1 MPLIVPVQDSL
12 AAQAATRGVTSDT
25 VTMEEHSVQIADIRR
40 VGVAGGGTMGFGIAV
55 NFALAGYPTMVYDL
69 TDDVLERS
77 LANVRA
83 ALELFVEEGLIARQ
97 RADDAAAR
105 ITTTT
110 DLERLAA
117 HSDFITEAI
126 VERLADK
133 QELFGALDRLC
144 APGSIVVSNT
154 SRLMLSDIAVHVE
167 RQERIGLTH
176 YFVPPHIVPGV
187 EVAKGPGTSDETYE
201 IMCELMRRTGRIPI
215 PIRSELPGYLI
226 NRLTAALSREALRLW
241 AEGVATAED
250 IELGVKSTIGFRM
263 PFHGPFGHYDF
274 SGAWR
279 WPDDPAAN
287 RKPLPEP
294 SAAVRARIEA
304 RMAERRPWFHDPDHI
319 GEAAL
324 VRDREFVRRR
334 KALYGV
340 PRYGPPAT
348 TDGS

>member
-1 MPLIVPVQDSL
+1 MKGTR
-12 AAQAATRGVTSDT
+12 AATPVPTSGT
-25 VTMEEHSVQIADIRR
+25 VAFEEHSVQIEDVRR

-55 NFALAGYPTMVYDL
+55 NFALAGYPTVIYDL
-69 TDDVLERS
+69 TDEVLERS

-83 ALELFVEEGLIARQ
+83 ALDLFVEESLVTRQ
-97 RADDAAAR
+97 QADAAVTR

-133 QELFGALDRLC
+133 QELFGALERLS
-144 APGSIVVSNT
+144 APGCIVVSNT
-154 SRLMLSDIAVHVE
+154 SGLVLGDIAVHVE
-167 RQERIGLTH
+167 RQDRIGLTH

-187 EVAKGPGTSDETYE
+187 EVARGAHTSDATWE

-215 PIRSELPGYLI
+215 PIRRELPGYLI
-226 NRLTAALSREALRLW
+226 NRLSAALSREALRLW
-241 AEGVATAED
+241 AEGVASAED

-263 PFHGPFGHYDF
+263 PFYGPFGHYDL

-287 RKPLPEP
+287 RSPLPEP
-294 SAAVRARIEA
+294 SAEVRAKIQA
-304 RMAERRPWFHDPDHI
+304 RMAERRPWFHDPDRI

-324 VRDREFVRRR
+324 VRDRDFVRRR
-334 KALYGV
+334 KALYGI
-340 PRYGPPAT
+340 PRYGPP
-348 TDGS
+348 DGAANE

>member
-1 MPLIVPVQDSL
+1 MQM
-12 AAQAATRGVTSDT
+12 G
-25 VTMEEHSVQIADIRR
+25 DIRS

-55 NFALAGYPTMVYDL
+55 NFALAGYPTVIYDL
-69 TDDVLERS
+69 TDEVLERS

-83 ALELFVEEGLIARQ
+83 ALDLFVEEGLVTRQ
-97 RADDAAAR
+97 QADAAVTR

-144 APGSIVVSNT
+144 APGCIVVSNT
-154 SRLMLSDIAVHVE
+154 SGLMLGDIAVHVE
-167 RQERIGLTH
+167 RQDRTGLTH

-187 EVAKGPGTSDETYE
+187 EVARGAHTSDATYE

-215 PIRSELPGYLI
+215 PVRRELPGYLI
-226 NRLTAALSREALRLW
+226 NRLSAALSREALRLW
-241 AEGVATAED
+241 AEGVATADD

-263 PFHGPFGHYDF
+263 PFYGPFGHYDL

-279 WPDDPAAN
+279 WPNDPAAN
-287 RKPLPEP
+287 RSPLPEP
-294 SAAVRARIEA
+294 SAEVRAKIQE
-304 RMAERRPWFHDPDHI
+304 RMAERRPWFHAPDRI

-324 VRDREFVRRR
+324 ARDRDFVRRR
-334 KALYGV
+334 KALYGI
-340 PRYGPPAT
+340 PRYGAPREVP
-348 TDGS
+348 

>member
-1 MPLIVPVQDSL
+1 
-12 AAQAATRGVTSDT
+12 
-25 VTMEEHSVQIADIRR
+25 
-40 VGVAGGGTMGFGIAV
+40 MGFGIAV
-55 NFALAGYPTMVYDL
+55 NFALAGYPTVIYDL
-69 TDDVLERS
+69 TDEVLKRS
-77 LANVRA
+77 VTNVRA
-83 ALELFVEEGLIARQ
+83 ALALFEEEGLITRQ
-97 RADDAAAR
+97 QVCESVAR

-110 DLERLAA
+110 DLERLARN
-117 HSDFITEAI
+117 SDFITEAI

-144 APGSIVVSNT
+144 APGSILVSNT
-154 SRLMLSDIAVHVE
+154 SSLVLSDIAVHVA
-167 RQERIGLTH
+167 RQDRIGLTH

-187 EVAKGPGTSDETYE
+187 EVAKGAGTSDETYE

-215 PIRSELPGYLI
+215 PVRRELPGYLI

-263 PFHGPFGHYDF
+263 PFQGPFGHYDL
-274 SGAWR
+274 SGSWR
-279 WPDDPAAN
+279 WPVAPSAN

-304 RMAERRPWFHDPDHI
+304 RMAERRPWFLDPERI
-319 GEAAL
+319 AEAAL
-324 VRDREFVRRR
+324 VRDREFIHRL

-340 PRYGPPAT
+340 PRYGPPHETA
-348 TDGS
+348 

>member
-1 MPLIVPVQDSL
+1 MQM
-12 AAQAATRGVTSDT
+12 G
-25 VTMEEHSVQIADIRR
+25 DIRS

-55 NFALAGYPTMVYDL
+55 NFALAGYPTLIYDL
-69 TDDVLERS
+69 ADEILERS

-83 ALELFVEEGLIARQ
+83 ALELFVEEGLVTGPQ
-97 RADDAAAR
+97 ADQAAAR
-105 ITTTT
+105 IDTTT

-144 APGSIVVSNT
+144 APGCIVVSNT
-154 SRLMLSDIAVHVE
+154 SRLMLSDIAVHFE
-167 RQERIGLTH
+167 RKDRTGLTH

-187 EVAKGPGTSDETYE
+187 EVAKGNGTSDETYE

-215 PIRSELPGYLI
+215 PIRRELPGYLV
-226 NRLTAALSREALRLW
+226 NRLSAALSREALRLW

-279 WPDDPAAN
+279 WPDDPAADRN
-287 RKPLPEP
+287 PLPEP
-294 SAAVRARIEA
+294 SAEVRAKIQA
-304 RMAERRPWFHDPDHI
+304 RMAERRPWFHDPDRI

-324 VRDREFVRRR
+324 ARDREFVRRL

-340 PRYGPPAT
+340 PRYGPPREVP
-348 TDGS
+348 

>member
-1 MPLIVPVQDSL
+1 MKGSR
-12 AAQAATRGVTSDT
+12 AATPGAASGT
-25 VTMEEHSVQIADIRR
+25 VAFEEHSVKIADIRR

-55 NFALAGYPTMVYDL
+55 NFALAGYPTVVYDL
-69 TDDVLERS
+69 TDEVLERT

-83 ALELFVEEGLIARQ
+83 ALELFVEEGLVTGQ
-97 RADDAAAR
+97 QADEAVTR

-133 QELFGALDRLC
+133 QELFGALGRLC
-144 APGSIVVSNT
+144 APGCIVVSNT
-154 SRLMLSDIAVHVE
+154 SRLQLSDIAVHFE
-167 RQERIGLTH
+167 RKDQTGLTH

-187 EVAKGPGTSDETYE
+187 EVAKGPGTSDQTYE

-215 PIRSELPGYLI
+215 PIRRELPGYLI

-279 WPDDPAAN
+279 WPDDPAAD
-287 RKPLPEP
+287 RRPLREP
-294 SAAVRARIEA
+294 SEEVRAKIQA
-304 RMAERRPWFHDPDHI
+304 RMAEHRPWFHDPDRI
-319 GEAAL
+319 AEAAQ

-334 KALYGV
+334 KALYGI
-340 PRYGPPAT
+340 PRYGPPAARN
-348 TDGS
+348 DP

>member
-1 MPLIVPVQDSL
+1 MSGSR
-12 AAQAATRGVTSDT
+12 AATPGTSSGT
-25 VTMEEHSVQIADIRR
+25 VACEEHSVQIDEIRR

-55 NFALAGYPTMVYDL
+55 NFALAGYPTVVYDL
-69 TDDVLERS
+69 TGEVLERT

-83 ALELFVEEGLIARQ
+83 ALELFVEEGLVSRQ
-97 RADDAAAR
+97 QADEATAR

-133 QELFGALDRLC
+133 QELFGALGRLC
-144 APGSIVVSNT
+144 APGCIVVSNT
-154 SRLMLSDIAVHVE
+154 SRLKLSDIAVHFE
-167 RQERIGLTH
+167 RKDRTGLTH

-187 EVAKGPGTSDETYE
+187 EVAKGPGTSDETWD

-215 PIRSELPGYLI
+215 PIRRELPGYLI

-279 WPDDPAAN
+279 WPDDPAAE
-287 RKPLPEP
+287 RGALPEP
-294 SAAVRARIEA
+294 SEEVRARIQE
-304 RMAERRPWFHDPDHI
+304 RMAERRPWFHDPDRI
-319 GEAAL
+319 AEAAL
-324 VRDREFVRRR
+324 ARDREFVRRR
-334 KALYGV
+334 KALYGL
-340 PRYGPPAT
+340 PRYGPPRDDT
-348 TDGS
+348 